1 MERSHGTAGAV
12 TQVELGLLKF
22 TPNTNLEVTMR
33 FPLSS
38 LSSYTSAELRN
49 TWKHLNQVCFDG
61 SLTVPFLAMESSDT
75 LLSRVDDFVEDYNI
89 DPKLDVRSGY
99 PAGLCL
105 WDFPR
110 DRATILVSKDIKTAN
125 EFIEVVAHE
134 MVHQAIAQQL
144 GFKEMCVI
152 GHGPVFMSYRSR
164 LARHPGL
171 KLIV

>member
-1 MERSHGTAGAV
+1 MERSHGTDGAEMRAV
-12 TQVELGLLKF
+12 PGLLKF

-38 LSSYTSAELRN
+38 LSSYTSVELKN
-49 TWKHLNQVCFDG
+49 TWNHLNQVCFDG
-61 SLTVPFLAMESSDT
+61 ILKVPFLAMESPDT
-75 LLSRVDDFVEDYNI
+75 LLSRVDDFVADYNI

-110 DRATILVSKDIKTAN
+110 DRATILISRDIKTAN
-125 EFIEVVAHE
+125 EFLEVVAHE

-152 GHGPVFMSYRSR
+152 GHGPVFLSYRSR